1 MAGQDATFL
10 LEGGMPGPTLTGRAG
25 IGDGR
30 SFAISGSPKAHH
42 SVIALVL
49 VAVAILFL
57 LDKAGFRF
65 AVTAGRR

>member
-1 MAGQDATFL
+1 MAGAEAAFL
-10 LEGGMPGPTLTGRAG
+10 LDGGMPGPTLTGRAG
-25 IGDGR
+25 IADGR
-30 SFAISGSPKAHH
+30 SFAITGPKAHH

-49 VAVAILFL
+49 IAVAVLFL